1 MYTTL
6 RMIHVIAGIFVGGT
20 YLFLVP
26 ILEPR
31 LKRLGPAFQGPVMSA
46 LMPVLT
52 PLMGISFIVLFG
64 TGTAMTLMLGERNL
78 TQLVTTAWGWD
89 ILVGIIATLAIC
101 VVGFGIITPSG
112 IRLAKLSHSI
122 EGRAPSPEEGQRLQ
136 QLGERIQTLS
146 RINFV
151 FVVIAIVTMVIARYL

>member
-6 RMIHVIAGIFVGGT
+6 RMIHIIAGIFVGGT

-31 LKRLGPAFQGPVMSA
+31 LKRLGPAIQGPVMQA

-52 PLMGISFIVLFG
+52 PVMGLSFIVLFG
-64 TGTAMTLMLGERNL
+64 TGTAMTLMVGERNL

-101 VVGFGIITPSG
+101 VVGFGILTPTG
-112 IRLAKLSHSI
+112 IRLAKLGRSI
-122 EGRAPSPEEGQRLQ
+122 EGRAPKPEEGQ
-136 QLGERIQTLS
+136 QLGRLSARIEKLS

-151 FVVIAIVTMVIARYL
+151 FVVIAIATMVIARYL

>member
-6 RMIHVIAGIFVGGT
+6 RLIHVIAGIFVGGT

-31 LKRLGPAFQGPVMSA
+31 LRRLGPAIQGPVMSA

-52 PLMGISFIVLFG
+52 PLMGLSFILLFG
-64 TGTAMTLMLGERNL
+64 TGTAMTFLIRQGNL

-89 ILVGIIATLAIC
+89 ILIGIIATIAIC
-101 VVGFGIITPSG
+101 IVGFGVITPTG
-112 IRLAKLSHSI
+112 IRMEKLGRSI
-122 EGRAPSPEEGQRLQ
+122 KDRAPTPEEGQRLQ
-136 QLGERIQTLS
+136 QLSARVEKLS
-146 RINFV
+146 RINFI
-151 FVVIAIVTMVIARYL
+151 FVVIALATMVISRYL

>member
-31 LKRLGPAFQGPVMSA
+31 LKRLGPAIQGPVMSA
-46 LMPVLT
+46 LMPILT
-52 PLMGISFIVLFG
+52 PVMGTSFVVLFG
-64 TGTAMTLMLGERNL
+64 TGTAMTLMVRQSNL
-78 TQLVTTAWGWD
+78 SQLVTTAWGWD
-89 ILVGIIATLAIC
+89 ILLGIIATLAISI
-101 VVGFGIITPSG
+101 VGFGIITPSG
-112 IRLAKLSHSI
+112 IRLERLNRSI
-122 EGRAPSPEEGQRLQ
+122 KGRAPTPEEGERLHH
-136 QLGERIQTLS
+136 LSERIERLS

-151 FVVIAIVTMVIARYL
+151 FVVIAIATMVIARYL

>member
-31 LKRLGPAFQGPVMSA
+31 LKRLGPAIQSSVMSA
-46 LMPVLT
+46 IMPILT
-52 PLMGISFIVLFG
+52 PVMATSFIVLFG
-64 TGTAMTLMLGERNL
+64 TGTAMTLMIRQGNL
-78 TQLVTTAWGWD
+78 TQLVTTAWGWV
-89 ILVGIIATLAIC
+89 ILIGILMTVAIC
-101 VVGFGIITPSG
+101 VVGFGILMPTG
-112 IRLAKLSHSI
+112 IRLERLGRSI
-122 EGRAPSPEEGQRLQ
+122 GERAPSSEEGQ
-136 QLGERIQTLS
+136 QLHQLSARVETLS

-151 FVVIAIVTMVIARYL
+151 FVVIAIATMVIARFL

>member
-6 RMIHVIAGIFVGGT
+6 RMIHIIAGIFVGGT

-31 LKRLGPAFQGPVMSA
+31 LKRLGPAIQGPVMSA
-46 LMPVLT
+46 IVPILT
-52 PLMGISFIVLFG
+52 PIMGASFVVLFG
-64 TGTAMTLMLGERNL
+64 TGTAMTLMLRQGNL
-78 TQLVTTAWGWD
+78 SVLVTTAWGWD
-89 ILVGIIATLAIC
+89 ILVGIIATLVIF
-101 VVGFGIITPSG
+101 VVGFGIITPTG
-112 IRLAKLSHSI
+112 IRLEKLSRSI

-136 QLGERIQTLS
+136 SLGAKIETLS